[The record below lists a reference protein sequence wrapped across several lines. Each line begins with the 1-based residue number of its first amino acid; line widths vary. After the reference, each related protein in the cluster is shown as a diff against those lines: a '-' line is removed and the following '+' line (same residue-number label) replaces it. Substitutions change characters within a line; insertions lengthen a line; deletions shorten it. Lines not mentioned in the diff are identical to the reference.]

1 MRFQHV
7 NLGVAIHFETAL
19 STTAISLRMRS
30 KSALNRHDFTLK
42 AEQTICSQWMI
53 LVDSNAVTPHKQLFR
68 CCGGSKP
75 SWIVH

>member
-53 LVDSNAVTPHKQLFR
+53 LVDFQ
-68 CCGGSKP
+68 CCHATQTTFPLRGGSKP